1 MVLMFV
7 GIGFLAVLTA
17 TVSSR
22 FVKRD
27 RAEETGEI
35 LEGEAEIV
43 ELKARSPI

>member
-1 MVLMFV
+1 MLHLRLL
-7 GIGFLAVLTA
+7 GLISCLW
-17 TVSSR
+17 SSR
-22 FVKRD
+22 FVKSD